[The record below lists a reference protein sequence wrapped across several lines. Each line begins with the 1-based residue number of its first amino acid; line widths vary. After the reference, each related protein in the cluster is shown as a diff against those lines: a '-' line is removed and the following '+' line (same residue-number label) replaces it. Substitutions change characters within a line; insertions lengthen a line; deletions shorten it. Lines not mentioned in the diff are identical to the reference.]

1 MFRFWYTLPCLAGG
15 STEARAGKLESLQVE
30 DGGWEVMMLKRAAD
44 CCGQERVKKEERT
57 TGETRRVE
65 EEGADACTN
74 DRRPTS
80 TRRITTPSSI

>member
-1 MFRFWYTLPCLAGG
+1 
-15 STEARAGKLESLQVE
+15 
-30 DGGWEVMMLKRAAD
+30 MMLKRAAD

-65 EEGADACTN
+65 EEEEGADACMN

>member
-1 MFRFWYTLPCLAGG
+1 MVGDD
-15 STEARAGKLESLQVE
+15 VE
-30 DGGWEVMMLKRAAD
+30 KSRRLLWA
-44 CCGQERVKKEERT
+44 RVKKEERT

-65 EEGADACTN
+65 EEGADACMN